1 MIKWIVNAY
10 IGKAVIPVKHEIVAA
25 DYSTAVSKIKDMHKG
40 KVVTKCVLKNKV
52 IE

>member
-10 IGKAVIPVKHEIVAA
+10 IGKAVIPVWHEIVSA

-40 KVVTKCVLKNKV
+40 KVVTKCVLKKRV